1 MSYLSKEDAIFAI
14 KKMRNFHRDL
24 QILMSQNGLDLLED
38 LGRRNILM
46 SAAQEKYFS
55 EALGRKYL
63 VSCDGRTGEPDIMIK
78 DLNKELECK
87 ITSPHKS
94 GAISF
99 QTDYATL
106 LKKEK
111 LDYLYVVADR
121 DFESFAVIHYTDLSV
136 DDFRSLSSGAR
147 GKTQMKK
154 YAAHDRASV
163 LLGGLE
169 SINKQELFKLR
180 KKLEKASTQSQK
192 NKINK
197 SIKYW
202 TETPTKFRVKMEA
215 LND

>member
-1 MSYLSKEDAIFAI
+1 MSYLSKEDAVFAI

-24 QILMSQNGLDLLED
+24 QGLMSRNGFDLFDD

-55 EALGRKYL
+55 EALGRKHD

-78 DLNKELECK
+78 DIDKELECK

-94 GAISF
+94 GAIAF

-106 LKKEK
+106 LKKGK

-121 DFESFAVIHYTDLSV
+121 DFEKFAVIHYSDLTV

-154 YAAHDRASV
+154 HAAHDRASI
-163 LLGGLE
+163 LLGDLE
-169 SINKQELFKLR
+169 SINNEELSKLN
-180 KKLEKASTQSQK
+180 KKLKEASTQSQK
-192 NKINK
+192 NRINK

-215 LND
+215 LGD